1 MPTPLIVDLTRATAD
16 GVVEGSLAYSDL
28 DDLKVEVGRI
38 IEVSDLGAGPY
49 KAEVVE
55 VDGDR
60 IRVKAPAFKPRPVKA
75 GSPELV
81 DAADLVQWADRPE
94 ARYKFP
100 EAIRLLLAGT
110 PGVTTLSVRG
120 GAGGDLSGWDVLVEC
135 VSGAPYVPSG
145 GSAWEIGTGRNPAS
159 KAKDDYRKRTKDPGG
174 IDPSET
180 AFVFVTPRRWEGK
193 DRWAR
198 SRAEEGPWR
207 EVRALDADDL
217 EGWLQSRYIDHV
229 RVSEQLGRRP
239 LEAESLDRWW
249 ARWSARTDPAF
260 PPDLLV
266 AGRCAEAEK
275 LRKALA
281 GTPTITRVEAPSRE
295 EALAFAAAALSASE
309 GGISTLPGAV
319 VVTSAA
325 AWERCA
331 SDPGRFVLI
340 PPEEESNLAA
350 AVEGGI
356 TF

>member
-16 GVVEGSLAYSDL
+16 GVVEGNLAYSDL

-145 GSAWEIGTGRNPAS
+145 GSAWEIGTGRNPAG

-174 IDPSET
+174 IDPAET
-180 AFVFVTPRRWEGK
+180 AFVFVTPGDGRAKTGGPLACRGGPVAGGAGARRRRLG
-193 DRWAR
+193 
-198 SRAEEGPWR
+198 
-207 EVRALDADDL
+207 V
-217 EGWLQSRYIDHV
+217 
-229 RVSEQLGRRP
+229 QLG
-239 LEAESLDRWW
+239 
-249 ARWSARTDPAF
+249 
-260 PPDLLV
+260 
-266 AGRCAEAEK
+266 
-275 LRKALA
+275 
-281 GTPTITRVEAPSRE
+281 
-295 EALAFAAAALSASE
+295 
-309 GGISTLPGAV
+309 
-319 VVTSAA
+319 
-325 AWERCA
+325 
-331 SDPGRFVLI
+331 
-340 PPEEESNLAA
+340 
-350 AVEGGI
+350 
-356 TF
+356 